1 MSFRTSPLSW
11 CGNLRRILGYL
22 SSSIR
27 RGRVSRPPEFG
38 NLYGAGRETRP
49 LRSHYGQPAKLQ
61 FVHEKNDTERVRAET
76 TTQILRTTWPPALRA
91 NSNLSVCLRKTITGM
106 IHPPAAE
113 ASRFAAVFFFFLLT
127 VFLPSRIISMC
138 LDSKEMLRRSGNDTA
153 GTAGIAAH

>member
-1 MSFRTSPLSW
+1 MCIAALCGRKTKWNLAHRQNVSFRTSPQTGVGIPIEFQAVHRHTD
-11 CGNLRRILGYL
+11 CHFCAVFRN
-22 SSSIR
+22 SSTKSSANQGIATPVCALAR
-27 RGRVSRPPEFG
+27 NDRKFDTAPV
-38 NLYGAGRETRP
+38 GAT
-49 LRSHYGQPAKLQ
+49 
-61 FVHEKNDTERVRAET
+61 
-76 TTQILRTTWPPALRA
+76 
-91 NSNLSVCLRKTITGM
+91 NSNLPVYLQKPITETGM